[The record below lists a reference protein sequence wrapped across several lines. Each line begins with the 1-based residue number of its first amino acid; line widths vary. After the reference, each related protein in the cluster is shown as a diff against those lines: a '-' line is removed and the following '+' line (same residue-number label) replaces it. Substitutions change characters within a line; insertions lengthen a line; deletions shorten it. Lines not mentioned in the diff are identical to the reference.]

1 MWGFAYFFVLVLVSN
16 ISVLNAQIKKENF
29 KFGLSY
35 GSGTQNRYPYKLS
48 DHMHTVNFYKAQLNY
63 RFKQKRR
70 WAYEINLEPSFN
82 VVRHQLINE
91 SVINA
96 KDGQNYI
103 KLREQF
109 SQRQEF
115 KEYVLNIGLVVR
127 YCISSGLSSY
137 AIGSVGPMIGNRET
151 ERLAKGFAF
160 SDVFGFGLSFQIGKT
175 TFDFRYSMRH
185 TSNLNFKMPNKGH
198 NTMNMEYAVLFNL

>member
-1 MWGFAYFFVLVLVSN
+1 MRGFVYFVLFILMSN
-16 ISVLNAQIKKENF
+16 THILSAQIKKENF

-63 RFKQKRR
+63 RLKQKRK
-70 WAYEINLEPSFN
+70 WAYEINLEPNFN
-82 VVRHQLINE
+82 VVRHQLIDA
-91 SVINA
+91 SVING
-96 KDGQNYI
+96 KDGDNYLE
-103 KLREQF
+103 LREHYA
-109 SQRQEF
+109 QRQDL
-115 KEYVLNIGLVVR
+115 KEYVLNIGIIMR
-127 YCISSGLSSY
+127 YYISKDLSSY
-137 AIGSVGPMIGNRET
+137 AIGSMGPMIGNKAT

-160 SDVFGFGLSFQIGKT
+160 SDVFGIGLSFQIGKT

-198 NTMNMEYAVLFNL
+198 NTMNMEYAVLFHL